1 MSSTPNKN
9 VLSEFQKKLF
19 ASRFFLTSVI
29 FHALLVLFGG
39 TAIIYKNYTEPP
51 DFTAGEGDGF
61 FTGDVPNAP
70 PPQEIPQQAPP
81 TMTVSTPMPSSSVD
95 AITTISATPNP
106 TFVMPSIVAPT
117 TTPTIKTEAL
127 AAAAAPT
134 NLNSLSGN
142 VLTAAQAREIA
153 AFTQGWEKKGGRG
166 GGIGSNIR
174 DREFEFTAYLAKY
187 GNPRDPNRRGDWNST
202 NRVEVGPDKKERII
216 AGSLPNLLYYM
227 SKRSKDRIKANPE
240 PVPLDLSDEEAIMA
254 KKPPFI
260 FFTGHQDFVLTEKE
274 VATLQ
279 KYIRLGG
286 CIWGDSSLPGLRS
299 RFDIAFRREMR
310 RVVSDADKDWEVL
323 PANHP
328 IFTHSKNLY
337 YPEIK
342 SIPPGLN
349 YYQDPIYVLKYAGEI
364 AIIYTPNDY
373 GDMWQVGLTVNAKG
387 EDVYDLAQNEKGHY
401 IATNMS
407 IYGARNLFFR
417 NLEIPA
423 LTASYKFGTNVVM
436 HLLTRWEDRIRAA
449 PKGM

>member
-1 MSSTPNKN
+1 MSSVPSKN
-9 VLSEFQKKLF
+9 FLTEFQKRLF

-29 FHALLVLFGG
+29 LHALLVIFGG
-39 TAIIYKNYTEPP
+39 TAVIYHRYTEPP
-51 DFTAGEGDGF
+51 DFTAGEGSGF
-61 FTGDVPNAP
+61 FPDAPANLP

-81 TMTVSTPMPSSSVD
+81 TMTVSTPMPSSSID
-95 AITTISATPNP
+95 TITTISTTPNP

-117 TTPTIKTEAL
+117 TTPTIRTDAL
-127 AAAAAPT
+127 PSVPNTSSLGT
-134 NLNSLSGN
+134 NPN
-142 VLTAAQAREIA
+142 VLTAAQAKEIA
-153 AFTQGWEKKGGRG
+153 GFTGGWAKQGGRG
-166 GGIGSNIR
+166 GGIGSSVR

-202 NRVEVGPDKKERII
+202 NQVEIGPDKKERIVR
-216 AGSLPNLLYYM
+216 GSLPNLLYYI
-227 SKRSKDRIKANPE
+227 SKKSRDRIKANPE
-240 PVPLDLSDEEAIMA
+240 PVPLDLSDEASIMA

-260 FFTGHQDFVLTEKE
+260 FFTGHQDFVLTEQE

-310 RVVSDADKDWEVL
+310 RVIPDADKDWEVL

-328 IFTHSKNLY
+328 LFTNSKNQY

-342 SIPPGLN
+342 SVPPGLN

-373 GDMWQVGLTVNAKG
+373 GDMWQIGLTADDK
-387 EDVYDLAQNEKGHY
+387 YDFARDEKGRY
-401 IATNMS
+401 IATNMTL
-407 IYGARNLFFR
+407 YHGRDLYFR
-417 NLEIPA
+417 NLELPA
-423 LTASYKFGTNVVM
+423 VINAYKFGTNVIM